1 MLNTEIVHHICR
13 SDKKIPHFVQEIVG
27 DIVGMPGIFISC
39 VFSASL
45 STVSVVLNTLAGI
58 LYSDFFRPLKIIRHS
73 EQNANRFM
81 KLIIALLGIVS
92 VLGGIIIEKLSSSF
106 EAIFMIAGI
115 CNGAIVGV
123 FTIGMLYPW
132 ANRHVSFTTFTN

>member
-1 MLNTEIVHHICR
+1 M
-13 SDKKIPHFVQEIVG
+13 IPHFVQEIVG
-27 DIVGMPGIFISC
+27 DMIGMPGIFISC

-45 STVSVVLNTLAGI
+45 STVSVILNTLAGI

-73 EQNANRFM
+73 EQNAKRLM
-81 KLIIALLGIVS
+81 KIIIVLLGIVS

-106 EAIFMIAGI
+106 QAMFIIAGV

-132 ANRHVSFTTFTN
+132 VNRHVSFTIITI